1 MPELPEVEVVR
12 LGLEARILHKQI
24 EAIDIYTPHITL
36 PNPQTWPKRLKSQRV
51 EALERRAKYLILR
64 LSQDCL
70 LVHLRMTGQM
80 LLQESQTHPA
90 QQGEA
95 LVLPF
100 TYYRH
105 PVFDLPDK
113 HTHLKLSFSG
123 GIQLYFRDIRKFGR
137 VELLSPAELAAHP
150 GLLKLGVEPLGPD
163 YTWSYFQ
170 KCLKGQRAIKAFL
183 LDQTQIAGLGNI
195 YVDEALFAA
204 GILPTR
210 ATDSL
215 KKSEAQ
221 KLYAAIPVILSQ
233 AIASGGTTLKDYL
246 HPDGQGGE
254 HKEDLQVYGRGKLPC
269 LRCGKP
275 LEKTV
280 VAQRGTHFCPHCQ
293 K

>member
-12 LGLEARILHKQI
+12 LGLEARLLQRHI
-24 EAIDIYTPHITL
+24 EALEIYTPHITL
-36 PNPQTWPKRLKSQRV
+36 PHPQSWPQRLKGQTV

-70 LVHLRMTGQM
+70 LIHLRMTGQM
-80 LLQESQTHPA
+80 LMQEA
-90 QQGEA
+90 QAEA

-100 TYYRH
+100 TYYRRALLE
-105 PVFDLPDK
+105 LPDK
-113 HTHLKLSFSG
+113 HTHLKLDFSG
-123 GIQLYFRDIRKFGR
+123 GLQLFFRDIRKFGR
-137 VELLSPAELAAHP
+137 VELLTPSELNRHP
-150 GLLKLGVEPLGPD
+150 GLLKLGVEPLGEA
-163 YTWSYFQ
+163 YTWKHFHAL
-170 KCLKGQRAIKAFL
+170 LKGSRPIKAFL

-210 ATDSL
+210 ATESL
-215 KKSEAQ
+215 KKAEAQ
-221 KLYAAIPVILSQ
+221 RLFKAIPQILQQ

-254 HKEDLQVYGRGKLPC
+254 HKEDLQVYGRSKAPC
-269 LRCGKP
+269 LRCGERI
-275 LEKTV
+275 EKMV
-280 VAQRGTHFCPHCQ
+280 VAQRGTHYCPQCQ

>member
-12 LGLEARILHKQI
+12 QGLEARILHKQI
-24 EAIDIYTPHITL
+24 ETLEIYTPQMTL
-36 PNPQTWPKRLKSQRV
+36 PNPETWSKRLKGQRV

-80 LLQESQTHPA
+80 LLQETQTD
-90 QQGEA
+90 QSSEA

-100 TYYRH
+100 TYYRR
-105 PVFDLPDK
+105 PMFDLPDK

-170 KCLKGQRAIKAFL
+170 KRLKGQRAIKAFL

-210 ATDSL
+210 ATASL

-221 KLYAAIPVILSQ
+221 KLHVAIPAILSQ

-269 LRCGKP
+269 LRCGKT

-280 VAQRGTHFCPHCQ
+280 VAQRGTHFCPQCQ

>member
-12 LGLEARILHKQI
+12 QGLEARLLHKQL
-24 EAIDIYTPHITL
+24 EGLEIYTPHITL
-36 PNPQTWPKRLKSQRV
+36 PAPQTWPQRLTGQTIT
-51 EALERRAKYLILR
+51 ALERRAKYLILR

-80 LLQESQTHPA
+80 LLQESQTHAA

-100 TYYRH
+100 TYYRR

-113 HTHLKLSFSG
+113 HTHLKLTVSG

-137 VELLSPAELAAHP
+137 VELLSPTELAAHP

-170 KCLKGQRAIKAFL
+170 KRLKGLRTIKAFL

-210 ATDSL
+210 PTESL
-215 KKSEAQ
+215 KQAEA
-221 KLYAAIPVILSQ
+221 KRLFKAIPVILSQ

-254 HKEDLQVYGRGKLPC
+254 HKEALQVYGRGKLPC
-269 LRCGKP
+269 LRCGTP